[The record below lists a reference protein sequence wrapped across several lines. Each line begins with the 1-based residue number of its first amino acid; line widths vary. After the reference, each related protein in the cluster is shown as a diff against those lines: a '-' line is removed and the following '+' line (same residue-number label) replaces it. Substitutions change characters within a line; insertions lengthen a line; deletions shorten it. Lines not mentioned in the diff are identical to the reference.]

1 MTDALSLAHNI
12 NEKAC
17 LQTLSKMVQQK
28 SHSETEGER
37 VLAENMIRIMRQMG
51 LESYAQPVEGDR
63 INAIGIWRGTGG
75 GESLLLMVILTPI
88 LLARGGRLILGEASL
103 MTNLSTVLVYQT

>member
-37 VLAENMIRIMRQMG
+37 VLAENMIQIMR
-51 LESYAQPVEGDR
+51 
-63 INAIGIWRGTGG
+63 
-75 GESLLLMVILTPI
+75 
-88 LLARGGRLILGEASL
+88 
-103 MTNLSTVLVYQT
+103 

>member
-37 VLAENMIRIMRQMG
+37 VLAENALR
-51 LESYAQPVEGDR
+51 LFKTDVVNKSVEV
-63 INAIGIWRGTGG
+63 A
-75 GESLLLMVILTPI
+75 
-88 LLARGGRLILGEASL
+88 
-103 MTNLSTVLVYQT
+103 